1 MDTVNN
7 GGRTPYDVV
16 TTGRFTDLVCLDLN
30 SQILLRFHM
39 NRLADFQFLF

>member
-16 TTGRFTDLVCLDLN
+16 TTGRFTNLIYLDL
-30 SQILLRFHM
+30 S
-39 NRLADFQFLF
+39 